1 MACRL
6 GAAAM
11 DQSEIDALASNLES
25 HGRQPD
31 VAAGAA
37 YYQPDGDY
45 DFHFRIARAS
55 RNERLV
61 RALCGDLYHVM
72 RVYRFR
78 SSTRPGRARRAFAEH
93 RAIVARCARATPMP
107 PRRARA
113 SISASPGRA
122 RKRLSS
128 SDAADHQT
136 QAMIAQR
143 DAMTVPGAANA
154 MFARVI
160 EDVGFP

>member
-11 DQSEIDALASNLES
+11 DQSDIDALAGNLES

-45 DFHFRIARAS
+45 GFHFRIARAS

-93 RAIVARCARATPMP
+93 RAIVAALRVRDP
-107 PRRARA
+107 
-113 SISASPGRA
+113 
-122 RKRLSS
+122 
-128 SDAADHQT
+128 DAAEGRMREHIRQSWQST
-136 QAMIAQR
+136 QAAFEQ
-143 DAMTVPGAANA
+143 
-154 MFARVI
+154 
-160 EDVGFP
+160 